1 MFDNISTNITKVFD
15 KISGKKFI
23 GEDDLTATLREIRI
37 ALLEA
42 DVSLQVAKDF
52 IEKVKQRATG
62 EQVLKSV
69 TAGQMIIKIVND
81 CLVELLG
88 SEKSQI
94 NLEVKPPV
102 VILMVGLQGAGKT
115 TSAAKLALKLKKKN
129 GKKVLLAS
137 LDNYRPAAKEQLEIM
152 AKKAEI
158 DSLEI
163 IQNEDPIKSC
173 KRSLK
178 QAKDFGYDVLIL
190 DSAGRTSIDEKMMD
204 EVVAIKKLSEP
215 TEILLTVDAMIGQD
229 AINVATNF
237 HEKLGVTGVVL
248 TRLDGDS
255 RGGVALTMRE
265 VTGCAIK
272 FIGTGEG
279 IDDFEE
285 FDPQRIASRIVGMG
299 DMVSLVEKAQEVL
312 DEKEMEKAQKKF
324 KKGSF
329 DLEDLLS
336 QLRNMKKMG
345 GMGGIMKFI
354 PGMSKLGGGQLDK
367 LEAAQEDF
375 KKQEALILSMTVK
388 ERQKPDILS
397 SSRKRRIAAG
407 AGSTIQEV
415 NRLLKKY
422 KQMHKM
428 MKKVGG
434 FDQSELAQMANA
446 PDLSKLMGGA
456 GGTSGSGQPNPFGP
470 GGFRG

>member
-1 MFDNISTNITKVFD
+1 MPRRGFTTPRNDNVIMFNNFSSNISKVFD

-23 GEDDLTATLREIRI
+23 GEDDLNETLREIRI

-52 IEKVKQRATG
+52 IEKVRNRAAG
-62 EQVLKSV
+62 EQVIKSV
-69 TAGQMIIKIVND
+69 SAGQMIVKIVND

-88 SEKSQI
+88 SEKSEI
-94 NLEVKPPV
+94 NLDVKPPV
-102 VILMVGLQGAGKT
+102 VILMAGLQGAGKT
-115 TSAAKLALKLKKKN
+115 TSAAKLALKLKNKN

-137 LDNYRPAAKEQLEIM
+137 LDAYRPAAKEQLEIM
-152 AKKAEI
+152 AKKCEV

-163 IQNEDPIKSC
+163 IAGEKPLDGC
-173 KRSLK
+173 KRALK
-178 QAKDFGYDVLIL
+178 HAKDFGHDVVIL
-190 DSAGRTSIDEKMMD
+190 DSAGRTSIDEKMME
-204 EVVAIKKLSEP
+204 EVVAIKKLSGAHEV
-215 TEILLTVDAMIGQD
+215 LLTVDAMIGQD

-237 HEKLGVTGVVL
+237 HEKLGVTGIVL

-272 FIGTGEG
+272 FIGVGEN
-279 IDDFEE
+279 ITDFEE
-285 FDPQRIASRIVGMG
+285 FDPTRIASRIVGMG

-324 KKGSF
+324 QKGVF

-336 QLRNMKKMG
+336 QIRNMKKMG

-354 PGMSKLGGGQLDK
+354 PGMSKLGGAQLDK
-367 LEAAQEDF
+367 LEQAQEEF
-375 KKQEALILSMTVK
+375 KMQESLILSMTKK
-388 ERQKPDILS
+388 ERQKPDILN

-407 AGSTIQEV
+407 AGYNIQEV

-422 KQMHKM
+422 KQMQKM
-428 MKKVGG
+428 MKKVGK
-434 FDQSELAQMANA
+434 FDQSELEAMAGDENLDVA
-446 PDLSKLMGGA
+446 KLMG
-456 GGTSGSGQPNPFGP
+456 
-470 GGFRG
+470 R